1 MDWALGNIK
10 ELPLILCVV
19 LKNSLCIRNT
29 SGKVCWYDNINVGDL
44 IKNIPAKKG
53 GLRREKKRE
62 VV

>member
-19 LKNSLCIRNT
+19 LKNSLRIRNT

-44 IKNIPAKKG
+44 ITNIPAKKG
-53 GLRREKKRE
+53 GLQREKKRE

>member
-29 SGKVCWYDNINVGDL
+29 SGKVCWYNINIGDL
-44 IKNIPAKKG
+44 IKNIPVKKG
-53 GLRREKKRE
+53 GL
-62 VV
+62 